1 MLMLMLK
8 PLLPPADHN
17 KEKTM
22 YKDVLTRMEGIDMF
36 PLIALVIFF
45 TFFVLLITWVV
56 RLNRGYVD
64 SMSNMPLDE
73 EDPSRIVEYSG
84 ARPAHSAPEIT
95 GTDTEQ
101 QNNRNPE

>member
-1 MLMLMLK
+1 MQK
-8 PLLPPADHN
+8 PPLLVADRN

-22 YKDVLTRMEGIDMF
+22 YKDVLTRMEGVDLF

-56 RLNRGYVD
+56 RLKRSYVD

-73 EDPSRIVEYSG
+73 EEPTRIVEYSG
-84 ARPAHSAPEIT
+84 ARPAHSAQEIT